1 MRLREFI
8 ALAKGIAAF
17 PRGANW
23 AFLTMTRKATAWLSL
38 AFLIFATTGA
48 ASEPRRVLIVHA
60 FGHAYSPWSDMAATF
75 REELIKNSPEPID
88 LYEVSLDTARVQN
101 PHDEEPF
108 VEYIRAVLSGRKL
121 DLIVP
126 VGAPAA
132 FFIQRHR
139 QTIFPT
145 TPMLIVGADVRRISS
160 TTRTAIDSAVLL
172 DLDLPAYLKNILQL
186 RPETTDIAVVVGNSP
201 VERYWTSELRRDFQ
215 PFADRVN
222 IMWFNDL
229 TFGEMLERAATM
241 PPRSAIFWFLLSED
255 AAGVPYSQD
264 RALEAMREVAVVP
277 IFGMGDF
284 EMGRGII
291 GGPLMQTSALGREAA
306 KVALRILRGET
317 AGESI
322 DSPAVAFGAPIY
334 DWRELQRWNIG
345 EARLPGGSI
354 MQFRQPTVWEQY
366 RLAIIG
372 AMAIVFFQAAMI
384 AGLLFERQARK
395 RAAELADKARMEAG
409 LYRENLA
416 HLARVHTVGEMST
429 AIAHEINQPLVA
441 IKNYAVAARGRL
453 TRNGTLG
460 LVRAQELLDKIEAQA
475 SRAGD
480 VLRSLRAMVKKH
492 DPEATETELGELV
505 AVVLKLVETE
515 SRNANIR
522 IQLTVSPE
530 LPLVF
535 VDGIQIQQV
544 VLNLTRNA
552 IEAIE
557 EAGIASSIIKV
568 AVAGTAKNEIAV
580 SVSDC
585 GPGIAPEDANHIFD
599 PFYSTKRGGLG
610 VGLSISRAIVEA
622 HGGRLSLATN
632 EGGGCVFQFTLPV
645 ANGGS

>member
-1 MRLREFI
+1 
-8 ALAKGIAAF
+8 
-17 PRGANW
+17 
-23 AFLTMTRKATAWLSL
+23 
-38 AFLIFATTGA
+38 
-48 ASEPRRVLIVHA
+48 
-60 FGHAYSPWSDMAATF
+60 
-75 REELIKNSPEPID
+75 
-88 LYEVSLDTARVQN
+88 
-101 PHDEEPF
+101 
-108 VEYIRAVLSGRKL
+108 
-121 DLIVP
+121 
-126 VGAPAA
+126 
-132 FFIQRHR
+132 
-139 QTIFPT
+139 
-145 TPMLIVGADVRRISS
+145 
-160 TTRTAIDSAVLL
+160 
-172 DLDLPAYLKNILQL
+172 
-186 RPETTDIAVVVGNSP
+186 
-201 VERYWTSELRRDFQ
+201 
-215 PFADRVN
+215 
-222 IMWFNDL
+222 
-229 TFGEMLERAATM
+229 
-241 PPRSAIFWFLLSED
+241 
-255 AAGVPYSQD
+255 
-264 RALEAMREVAVVP
+264 
-277 IFGMGDF
+277 
-284 EMGRGII
+284 
-291 GGPLMQTSALGREAA
+291 
-306 KVALRILRGET
+306 
-317 AGESI
+317 
-322 DSPAVAFGAPIY
+322 
-334 DWRELQRWNIG
+334 
-345 EARLPGGSI
+345 
-354 MQFRQPTVWEQY
+354 
-366 RLAIIG
+366 
-372 AMAIVFFQAAMI
+372 MAIVFFQAAMI